1 MYCDSIWKIL
11 TLLDHEYSSF
21 RFFGCMIIP
30 DRFYRIL
37 IGVTDLPQFKQ
48 PFVVLGPL
56 PCSKGH
62 WIPTWMQSWKL
73 PTLTSTGKRISFVL
87 EAGSNNFNLCASDII
102 KLVVGPRCSLHTVAG
117 WLMNGMSFLEQ
128 DFGWKGSSKT
138 SWVHTHAHLYT
149 ALIHKKAHKP
159 K

>member
-1 MYCDSIWKIL
+1 MNIVHLVFLGVWSYQIGSIEFLLGSLIYHNSNNPLWFWGHCLALRTLDS
-11 TLLDHEYSSF
+11 
-21 RFFGCMIIP
+21 
-30 DRFYRIL
+30 
-37 IGVTDLPQFKQ
+37 DLNAVMKAADSDFD
-48 PFVVLGPL
+48 
-56 PCSKGH
+56 
-62 WIPTWMQSWKL
+62 W
-73 PTLTSTGKRISFVL
+73 KRISFVL

>member
-1 MYCDSIWKIL
+1 MNN
-11 TLLDHEYSSF
+11 YSSF

-48 PFVVLGPL
+48 SFVVLGPL
-56 PCSKGH
+56 PCSKVIGFRPECSH
-62 WIPTWMQSWKL
+62 ESSR
-73 PTLTSTGKRISFVL
+73 LTSTGSGLALCWRL
-87 EAGSNNFNLCASDII
+87 DLDNFNLCASDII

-138 SWVHTHAHLYT
+138 SWVHTHAQLYT